1 MRRVLSALVLV
12 VALVSAAYGGEGF
25 EGESSGATSTVAS
38 MADEPAQSTTTTT
51 EPPIQV
57 HTATGVLGEYLSDG
71 EGNAL
76 YVFLPD
82 EAGPSICLDDCA
94 AAWPPLVGGA
104 AATEGVDASLLGIVQ
119 RDDGADQI
127 TYNGW
132 PLYLFSG
139 DSGVGDI
146 NGQGVNDT
154 WFVIDPAGVVVEDA
168 ADAPAPG
175 YYDY

>member
-1 MRRVLSALVLV
+1 MRSALSALGLG
-12 VALVSAAYGGEGF
+12 VALVSAACGGADLG
-25 EGESSGATSTVAS
+25 GDKAGATSTVTSITAATVPS
-38 MADEPAQSTTTTT
+38 KTTT
-51 EPPIQV
+51 ELPTQV
-57 HTATGVLGEYLSDG
+57 HVATGSLGEYLTDG
-71 EGNAL
+71 EGNTL

-82 EAGPSICLDDCA
+82 DAGPSTCTDACA
-94 AAWPPLVGGA
+94 ATWPPLVGGA
-104 AATEGVDASLLGIVQ
+104 AATEGVDASLLGSVE

-139 DSGVGDI
+139 DSAVGAI
-146 NGQGVNDT
+146 NGQGVNET

-168 ADAPAPG
+168 ADAPAPD